1 MAQMQKILERRLGRP
16 SAKTYDRIR
25 RVEQKVKGVFP
36 DVEFLLVVGDDDVL
50 HLRVYAG
57 AESKAG
63 VIELVEDDLG
73 GGVG

>member
-1 MAQMQKILERRLGRP
+1 MPSMEQILERRLGRA
-16 SAKTYDRIR
+16 SAATYDRIR

-36 DVEFLLVVGDDDVL
+36 DAEFLLVVGDDHAL

-73 GGVG
+73 GWG